1 VKTASPEFLTVEEVM
16 LIHEDQIERYGGQS
30 GTRDKGLLSSAVGM
44 PEATFAGHFLHQDIF
59 EMAAAYA
66 FHISQNHPF
75 VDGNKRTGLATCL
88 VFLVL
93 NGVDL
98 DDPEGL
104 LYPAMMDVA
113 SGKTGKSAFAEILRK
128 LAR

>member
-1 VKTASPEFLTVEEVM
+1 M
-16 LIHEDQIERYGGQS
+16 LIHEDQMERYGGQS
-30 GTRDKGLLSSAVGM
+30 GIRDKGLLASAVGM
-44 PEATFAGHFLHQDIF
+44 AEATFAGHFLHQDIF

-75 VDGNKRTGLATCL
+75 VDGNKRTGLAACL

-98 DDPEGL
+98 DDPEGS
-104 LYPAMMDVA
+104 LYPSMMDVA
-113 SGKTGKSAFAEILRK
+113 SGKTGKSTFAEILRE
-128 LAR
+128 LAKIG